1 MRGCL
6 NNNSKAAL
14 SNKQSVLLLA
24 LESHGVS
31 IQETH
36 QLSVLINRTN
46 FNKENSYKMNKGT
59 QVFASAVAFLLQLR
73 FIGSYGQGGLEAIV
87 AGAKLPT
94 ALWCS
99 TAVYDG
105 NDSVYLFGG

>member
-1 MRGCL
+1 MDGE
-6 NNNSKAAL
+6 
-14 SNKQSVLLLA
+14 KQVFAIAVVLLLA
-24 LESHGVS
+24 QCFSE
-31 IQETH
+31 
-36 QLSVLINRTN
+36 
-46 FNKENSYKMNKGT
+46 
-59 QVFASAVAFLLQLR
+59 
-73 FIGSYGQGGLEAIV
+73 SYGQGLEGIV